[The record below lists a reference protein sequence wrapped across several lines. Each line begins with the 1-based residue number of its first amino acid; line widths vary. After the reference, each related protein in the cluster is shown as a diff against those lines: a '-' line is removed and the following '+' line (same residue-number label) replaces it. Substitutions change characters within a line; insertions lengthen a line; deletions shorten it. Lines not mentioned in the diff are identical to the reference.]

1 MTTDSTPTKPKK
13 SWLKLVL
20 FTFLC
25 LSLAGGV
32 VGWML
37 FGHYAVLFY
46 WNGELNKALIVAKN
60 NSEVGRTRVEQ
71 VFNDAIKA
79 KVAPDIL
86 MRMYRVY
93 GMSLY
98 QQDEIARADE
108 QIDKAIALGEK
119 EPPTNYAVADQLTHA
134 WQDRAT
140 ERHYHWKQDPKKP
153 DGVKDQEMSVK
164 VAEAAFGP
172 DHEQTVFKASGLAMM
187 YADVGRY
194 ADADKLIDRCIK
206 SAETKDSAKQT
217 AWFCYAMLAHIRAV
231 EHRYKEAVAAYFKNR
246 EVSTNDDDRGRG
258 WDELMSGLRYKQP
271 RENEVNQLARKL
283 LNKGDYAQLD
293 GLAEKFIKEKTEYW
307 DGFWKLDYLTTPLE
321 WGQGVDATHYDQL
334 RLDLDSWL
342 KKNPKSAVARVALAN
357 LHINRAWEVRDE
369 DEYGPR
375 FYKLMKESKATLDA
389 APDLKERIPFT
400 YVPLM
405 RLTIPDNE
413 KDKFLKLVAEGEKR
427 WPTYYK
433 LDSWAVKF
441 FSINW
446 LGEPG
451 EQHAFIKKRAD
462 TIGGAQGDKFYARV
476 ACYQFLHS
484 DSERVVG
491 KGSEYEWP
499 RIKRGFKQIFKEFP
513 DEVEARIAFLR
524 LALSGDHDDDARNME
539 W

>member
-98 QQDEIARADE
+98 QQEEIARADE

-231 EHRYKEAVAAYFKNR
+231 EHRYQEAIAAYFKNR
-246 EVSTNDDDRGRG
+246 EVSANDDDRERG
-258 WDELMSGLRYKQP
+258 WDELLSGLRFRK
-271 RENEVNQLARKL
+271 ENDSLNNVFKARKL
-283 LNKGDYAQLD
+283 LNKGNFAELDRLGEEYIAKKSHYWNGYWIIDDHMFGLDNGEKVDDIEFNQL
-293 GLAEKFIKEKTEYW
+293 
-307 DGFWKLDYLTTPLE
+307 KLDLTT
-321 WGQGVDATHYDQL
+321 Y
-334 RLDLDSWL
+334 L
-342 KKNPKSAVARVALAN
+342 KKRPNSVVARSGLAN
-357 LHINRAWEVRDE
+357 LYLYRYVALD
-369 DEYGPR
+369 DGDPR
-375 FYKLMKESKATLDA
+375 QTQMLNESRKIFAST
-389 APDLKERIPFT
+389 PDLANKIPYGYVTLVRIANMEGNKSK
-400 YVPLM
+400 VQ
-405 RLTIPDNE
+405 E
-413 KDKFLKLVAEGEKR
+413 VAKRANLR
-427 WPTYYK
+427 WPTYFSS
-433 LDSWAVKF
+433 DVWAAKF
-441 FSINW
+441 SGAYW
-446 LGEPG
+446 LGKPG
-451 EQHAFIKKRAD
+451 EQKAYITKRCD
-462 TIGGAQGDKFYARV
+462 TVGGAEGDKLYARF
-476 ACYQFLHS
+476 AWHYFYHSSGDQPYHGDGQFKW
-484 DSERVVG
+484 D
-491 KGSEYEWP
+491 
-499 RIKRGFKQIFKEFP
+499 RIKRGFKQIFKEYP
-513 DEVEARIAFLR
+513 DDVEARIAFMQ
-524 LALSGDHDDDARNME
+524 LALDRDDEDAARNV